1 MLLLVKFISALV
13 TKRRIAAEVTLQGC
27 EPALVLP
34 SKDFL
39 GLTRLLEMLK
49 VTKDERGP
57 QYIMGSMNA
66 EAGKDVHTLQL
77 NVFPGFVLILTRD
90 PENVKA
96 MFVTH
101 ASSFEIGPW
110 RGGQLQT
117 VARLRF
123 VYPTRRALGA
133 L

>member
-1 MLLLVKFISALV
+1 MLFE
-13 TKRRIAAEVTLQGC
+13 AARLRAC
-27 EPALVLP
+27 EPALILP

-57 QYIMGSMNA
+57 QYIMESMNA
-66 EAGKDVHTLQL
+66 EAGKDFHTLQL
-77 NVFPGFVLILTRD
+77 KVFPGSVLILTRD

-123 VYPTRRALGA
+123 VYPTRRALEA